1 MYCTDSKGVY
11 LVGGK
16 GCFIKELYELYE
28 LYFGKDR
35 KLEQEKIE
43 RRKVLLG
50 RKQGRQRQGGRKG

>member
-1 MYCTDSKGVY
+1 M
-11 LVGGK
+11 GGK